1 MPAGDAQ
8 RVWFPEM
15 LEQLR
20 STWSRTL
27 TWPEVVELCSL
38 VTALR
43 SEIRQACGILPPL
56 TRCPHC
62 GAVSRSDI
70 KGVSIRSALY
80 ALKNDGAITDD
91 EFKQLDRSWKKY
103 RTAHRL
109 DAYGQAAKARQASGE
124 SGHRCG

>member
-20 STWSRTL
+20 STWSRTM
-27 TWPEVVELCSL
+27 TWPEVVDFCSRM
-38 VTALR
+38 TALR
-43 SEIRQACGILPPL
+43 SEIRRTRGILPPL

-62 GAVSRSDI
+62 GTVSRSDI

-80 ALKNDGAITDD
+80 ALKNDGAITEE
-91 EFKQLDRSWKKY
+91 EFKQLDKSWKKH
-103 RTAHRL
+103 RTAHGR
-109 DAYGQAAKARQASGE
+109 DAYGQAAKPRQASGE
-124 SGHRCG
+124 AGHRCG